1 MTYTALTKRP
11 IHLTPRQEL
20 ELKESVEYEF
30 RSAMDEE
37 EEFAEDSD
45 IPSTGISTPAD
56 IDDSEPATSIPP
68 DATAHMKANDFPV
81 SIQGEEPLNI
91 TRATLE
97 NNTLVLEHHA
107 SNPPLKSLYSLGLKL
122 CQPDNAIN
130 AFGEPPITN
139 WAHRYKETLDY
150 IFVVQNEMKDKV
162 KLLGLLK
169 MPRLD
174 EMGEGEPQEGRFPS
188 DHVCEMVEVELS

>member
-11 IHLTPRQEL
+11 IHLTPRQQT
-20 ELKESVEYEF
+20 ELKESVEYDF
-30 RSAMDEE
+30 RQVKDEE
-37 EEFAEDSD
+37 DEVAEDSD
-45 IPSTGISTPAD
+45 FPSTDISTPAD
-56 IDDSEPATSIPP
+56 IDDSETAKS
-68 DATAHMKANDFPV
+68 DATTPRKANDIPV
-81 SIQGEEPLNI
+81 SNLQREEPVNI
-91 TRATLE
+91 TRATME
-97 NNTLVLEHHA
+97 TNALVLEHHA
-107 SNPPLKSLYSLGLKL
+107 SNPPVKSMYSVGLKL
-122 CQPDNAIN
+122 CQPDNAVN

-139 WAHRYKETLDY
+139 WAHGYKETLDY